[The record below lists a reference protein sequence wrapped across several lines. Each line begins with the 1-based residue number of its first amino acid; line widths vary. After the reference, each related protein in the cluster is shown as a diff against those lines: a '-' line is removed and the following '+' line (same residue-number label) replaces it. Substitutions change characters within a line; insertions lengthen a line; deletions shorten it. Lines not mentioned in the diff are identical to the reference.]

1 MRLPED
7 TGKTEGRGVVF
18 FFSLENNFA
27 CFNFSRNVTV

>member
-7 TGKTEGRGVVF
+7 TGKTEGGGVV